1 MKRFDKKLNAQDIIN
16 AIPGGV
22 AIYKVSDI
30 FETVYYSDGVP
41 ALSGYSRDEYD
52 LLIKQDAADLIYQED
67 AAMVIRKIRQVLEAG
82 KSASFEFRKQ
92 HRDGHIVWVN
102 VHARKIGEDGGHPL
116 LQCVFHNISAF
127 KQAREE
133 LAHVINS
140 IPGGIAA
147 YDFNDMQNPRRLFC
161 SDGVAK
167 LFGCSDAAD
176 LQHYAANPWSMVFKE
191 DYQRVYDAFQHMFI
205 SSDTLDLSYRITRKD
220 QVLEWVHLNGK
231 AINGIFYAV
240 FTGMS
245 DEAKLFQQI
254 SNEAAQG
261 IYVID
266 KKNHDLLYYN
276 ENVELF
282 LTGKNNA
289 WGKKCYTALHDK
301 QTPCTFCPLSM
312 IKNIEKPQEL
322 TFANGKSYEIR
333 AKELE
338 WNGLPAYTLFIND
351 ITDKITSSR
360 KTEQLEQFYQTLV
373 QNLPGG
379 IAVIRFDMAKK
390 QMLPEYIS
398 EGFAAMTGMS
408 TVEAY
413 ALYKND
419 ATAGVHPD
427 DLDYIIGRLNQ
438 HLKKHLDT
446 CESIYRLRKK
456 DGSYIWIKNN
466 SSLILRPNEIPLI
479 YAVYSDITKEI
490 EAQNKLRQ
498 KYNDLLLRQQ
508 NYPLSN
514 EILSGYCDI
523 TANRILRI
531 YDKTGIDP
539 LQKFGFERQNFFK
552 GLATLI
558 ESPEER
564 QHFLNTFLNAP
575 LLEKFA
581 QGINSQELECFIRMP
596 HDNSGHYLKCVI
608 NMIESPD
615 NGHTIGVLS
624 VLDLTQFKINDQI
637 SMHLAHAH
645 YDFIATCDF
654 NSDSYQ
660 LFFTNSKA
668 NLMPP
673 EQGSYS
679 KNIVAFLQTFT
690 VPKDR
695 EFCMEMFDPANM
707 QRRLYHENSYS
718 FHYSL
723 KDEQGHIYTKNMIV
737 FLIDQRLNKVGM
749 ARADITDYVRE
760 QRALLNTLAYTFE
773 QLSIIN
779 LVTKEFTMYTRK
791 SVLQNLS
798 PYKCADFNRALHKLS
813 LPYTKLAADETAA
826 EKFSLPVILS
836 RLAEKPQGYEFT
848 LPYLANDGSEKNKQ
862 INVLW
867 GDEGHHTICL
877 VRCDVTDIISA
888 EKNSRSVL
896 QNALDLAQ
904 EANRA
909 KTDFLSAMSHD
920 IRTPMNAIIG
930 MTDLALDDLDNRQ
943 HLSEYLDIIKSSSS
957 HLLTLI
963 NDILDMSRIEK
974 GKLKLART
982 SFNLSVEIDRF
993 CSRYQLL
1000 MDKNS
1005 LNFLHNA
1012 ELLHCNCI
1020 GDTAQL
1026 QRIWDNLVSNA
1037 CKFTPPG
1044 GTVTFSA
1051 CELPSDNE
1059 RLGWYK
1065 FTISD
1070 TGIGIDSES
1079 LQHLFDPFFRSSDV
1093 ISKHIEGSGLGLA
1106 IVKNIVDYKGGTISV
1121 TSRQGEGTTFTV
1133 TLPLHFDTAAEH
1145 PVEKPTHTFGSADFD
1160 FSGKSLLL
1168 AEDHPIN
1175 QKVAEL
1181 ILEKTGAAVTIVE
1194 NGLQCTEL
1202 FTGSAK
1208 GSFDAILMD
1217 IQMPVMNGY
1226 EAAQAIRSSTHPQSA
1241 TIPIIAM
1248 TANAFAEDIKNALS
1262 AGMNAHIAK
1271 PIDPQKLYQ
1280 NAKTLLRIYVTV
1292 FLHFDYRLAQLQ
1304 TSRVSQIKK
1313 TPEKSRITSVTKALR
1328 PGACSW
1334 IYSSLTAAAKPKN
1347 KIYPVAV
1354 R

>member
-1 MKRFDKKLNAQDIIN
+1 MSSCLSGGGSAMKRFDKKLNAQDIIN

-52 LLIKQDAADLIYQED
+52 LLIKQDASDLIYQED

-140 IPGGIAA
+140 IPGGIVA

-322 TFANGKSYEIR
+322 TFSNGKSYEIR

-408 TVEAY
+408 TDEAY

-466 SSLILRPNEIPLI
+466 SSLILSPNEIPLI

-490 EAQNKLRQ
+490 AAQNKLRQ

-575 LLEKFA
+575 LLGKFA

-1121 TSRQGEGTTFTV
+1121 ASKPGEGTTFTV

-1271 PIDPQKLYQ
+1271 PIDPQKLYE
-1280 NAKTLLRIYVTV
+1280 TLAAY
-1292 FLHFDYRLAQLQ
+1292 
-1304 TSRVSQIKK
+1304 IK
-1313 TPEKSRITSVTKALR
+1313 
-1328 PGACSW
+1328 
-1334 IYSSLTAAAKPKN
+1334 
-1347 KIYPVAV
+1347 
-1354 R
+1354 

>member
-836 RLAEKPQGYEFT
+836 KLAEKPQGYEFT

-1271 PIDPQKLYQ
+1271 PIDPQKLYE
-1280 NAKTLLRIYVTV
+1280 TLAAY
-1292 FLHFDYRLAQLQ
+1292 
-1304 TSRVSQIKK
+1304 IK
-1313 TPEKSRITSVTKALR
+1313 
-1328 PGACSW
+1328 
-1334 IYSSLTAAAKPKN
+1334 
-1347 KIYPVAV
+1347 
-1354 R
+1354 

>member
-322 TFANGKSYEIR
+322 TFSNGKSYEIR

-408 TVEAY
+408 TDEAY

-466 SSLILRPNEIPLI
+466 SSLILSPNEIPLI

-564 QHFLNTFLNAP
+564 EHFLNTFLNAP

-679 KNIVAFLQTFT
+679 ENIVAFLQTFT

-1217 IQMPVMNGY
+1217 IQMPVMK
-1226 EAAQAIRSSTHPQSA
+1226 T
-1241 TIPIIAM
+1241 AM
-1248 TANAFAEDIKNALS
+1248 KPPRLS
-1262 AGMNAHIAK
+1262 AAVHIHS
-1271 PIDPQKLYQ
+1271 QQ
-1280 NAKTLLRIYVTV
+1280 RSLL
-1292 FLHFDYRLAQLQ
+1292 L
-1304 TSRVSQIKK
+1304 
-1313 TPEKSRITSVTKALR
+1313 P
-1328 PGACSW
+1328 
-1334 IYSSLTAAAKPKN
+1334 
-1347 KIYPVAV
+1347 
-1354 R
+1354 

>member
-408 TVEAY
+408 TDEAY

-466 SSLILRPNEIPLI
+466 SSLILSPNEIPLI

-1005 LNFLHNA
+1005 LNFLHNT

-1133 TLPLHFDTAAEH
+1133 TLPLHFDTEAEH

-1271 PIDPQKLYQ
+1271 PIDPQKLYE
-1280 NAKTLLRIYVTV
+1280 TLAAY
-1292 FLHFDYRLAQLQ
+1292 
-1304 TSRVSQIKK
+1304 IK
-1313 TPEKSRITSVTKALR
+1313 
-1328 PGACSW
+1328 
-1334 IYSSLTAAAKPKN
+1334 
-1347 KIYPVAV
+1347 
-1354 R
+1354 

>member
-408 TVEAY
+408 TDEAY

-466 SSLILRPNEIPLI
+466 SSLILSPNEIPLI

-498 KYNDLLLRQQ
+498 KYNDLLLRQK

-749 ARADITDYVRE
+749 AGADITDYVRE

-1005 LNFLHNA
+1005 LNFLHNT

-1217 IQMPVMNGY
+1217 IQMPIMNGY

-1271 PIDPQKLYQ
+1271 PIDPQKLYE
-1280 NAKTLLRIYVTV
+1280 TLAAY
-1292 FLHFDYRLAQLQ
+1292 
-1304 TSRVSQIKK
+1304 IK
-1313 TPEKSRITSVTKALR
+1313 
-1328 PGACSW
+1328 
-1334 IYSSLTAAAKPKN
+1334 
-1347 KIYPVAV
+1347 
-1354 R
+1354 

>member
-1 MKRFDKKLNAQDIIN
+1 MSSCLSGGGSAMKRFDKKLNAQDIIN

-408 TVEAY
+408 TDEAY

-466 SSLILRPNEIPLI
+466 SSLILSPNEIPLI

-581 QGINSQELECFIRMP
+581 QGINSQELECFIRMS

-1005 LNFLHNA
+1005 LNFLHNT

-1208 GSFDAILMD
+1208 GRFDAILMD

-1226 EAAQAIRSSTHPQSA
+1226 EAAQAIRSSTHPQSV

-1271 PIDPQKLYQ
+1271 PIDPQKLYE
-1280 NAKTLLRIYVTV
+1280 TLAAY
-1292 FLHFDYRLAQLQ
+1292 
-1304 TSRVSQIKK
+1304 IK
-1313 TPEKSRITSVTKALR
+1313 
-1328 PGACSW
+1328 
-1334 IYSSLTAAAKPKN
+1334 
-1347 KIYPVAV
+1347 
-1354 R
+1354 

>member
-1217 IQMPVMNGY
+1217 IQMPIMNGY

-1271 PIDPQKLYQ
+1271 PIDPQKLYE
-1280 NAKTLLRIYVTV
+1280 TLAAY
-1292 FLHFDYRLAQLQ
+1292 
-1304 TSRVSQIKK
+1304 IK
-1313 TPEKSRITSVTKALR
+1313 
-1328 PGACSW
+1328 
-1334 IYSSLTAAAKPKN
+1334 
-1347 KIYPVAV
+1347 
-1354 R
+1354 

>member
-408 TVEAY
+408 TDEAY

-679 KNIVAFLQTFT
+679 ENIVAFLQTFT

-1271 PIDPQKLYQ
+1271 PIDPQKLYE
-1280 NAKTLLRIYVTV
+1280 TLAAY
-1292 FLHFDYRLAQLQ
+1292 
-1304 TSRVSQIKK
+1304 IK
-1313 TPEKSRITSVTKALR
+1313 
-1328 PGACSW
+1328 
-1334 IYSSLTAAAKPKN
+1334 
-1347 KIYPVAV
+1347 
-1354 R
+1354 

>member
-408 TVEAY
+408 TDEAY

-1271 PIDPQKLYQ
+1271 PIDPQKLYE
-1280 NAKTLLRIYVTV
+1280 TLAAY
-1292 FLHFDYRLAQLQ
+1292 
-1304 TSRVSQIKK
+1304 IK
-1313 TPEKSRITSVTKALR
+1313 
-1328 PGACSW
+1328 
-1334 IYSSLTAAAKPKN
+1334 
-1347 KIYPVAV
+1347 
-1354 R
+1354 

>member
-82 KSASFEFRKQ
+82 NSASFEFRKQ

-322 TFANGKSYEIR
+322 TFSNGKSYEIR

-408 TVEAY
+408 TDEAY

-466 SSLILRPNEIPLI
+466 SSLILSPNEIPLI

-490 EAQNKLRQ
+490 AAQNKLRQ

-673 EQGSYS
+673 EQGRYS

-1005 LNFLHNA
+1005 LNFLHNT

-1121 TSRQGEGTTFTV
+1121 ASKPGEGTTFTV

-1271 PIDPQKLYQ
+1271 PIDPQKLYE
-1280 NAKTLLRIYVTV
+1280 TLAAY
-1292 FLHFDYRLAQLQ
+1292 
-1304 TSRVSQIKK
+1304 IK
-1313 TPEKSRITSVTKALR
+1313 
-1328 PGACSW
+1328 
-1334 IYSSLTAAAKPKN
+1334 
-1347 KIYPVAV
+1347 
-1354 R
+1354 

>member
-322 TFANGKSYEIR
+322 TFSNGKSYEIR

-408 TVEAY
+408 TDEAY

-466 SSLILRPNEIPLI
+466 SSLILSPNEIPLI

-490 EAQNKLRQ
+490 AAQNKLRQ

-867 GDEGHHTICL
+867 GDEGHHAICL

-1005 LNFLHNA
+1005 LNFLHNT

-1121 TSRQGEGTTFTV
+1121 ASKPGEGTTFTV

-1271 PIDPQKLYQ
+1271 PIDPQKLYE
-1280 NAKTLLRIYVTV
+1280 TLAAY
-1292 FLHFDYRLAQLQ
+1292 
-1304 TSRVSQIKK
+1304 IK
-1313 TPEKSRITSVTKALR
+1313 
-1328 PGACSW
+1328 
-1334 IYSSLTAAAKPKN
+1334 
-1347 KIYPVAV
+1347 
-1354 R
+1354 

>member
-408 TVEAY
+408 TDEAY

-466 SSLILRPNEIPLI
+466 SSLILSPNEIPLI

-564 QHFLNTFLNAP
+564 EHFLNTFLNAP

-679 KNIVAFLQTFT
+679 ENIVAFLQTFT

-1271 PIDPQKLYQ
+1271 PIDPQKLYE
-1280 NAKTLLRIYVTV
+1280 TLAAY
-1292 FLHFDYRLAQLQ
+1292 
-1304 TSRVSQIKK
+1304 IK
-1313 TPEKSRITSVTKALR
+1313 
-1328 PGACSW
+1328 
-1334 IYSSLTAAAKPKN
+1334 
-1347 KIYPVAV
+1347 
-1354 R
+1354 

>member
-322 TFANGKSYEIR
+322 TFSNGKSYEIR

-408 TVEAY
+408 TDEAY

-466 SSLILRPNEIPLI
+466 SSLILSPNEIPLI

-523 TANRILRI
+523 IANRILRI

-564 QHFLNTFLNAP
+564 EHFLNTFLNAP

-679 KNIVAFLQTFT
+679 ENIVAFLQTFT

-1271 PIDPQKLYQ
+1271 PIDPQKLYE
-1280 NAKTLLRIYVTV
+1280 TLAAY
-1292 FLHFDYRLAQLQ
+1292 
-1304 TSRVSQIKK
+1304 IK
-1313 TPEKSRITSVTKALR
+1313 
-1328 PGACSW
+1328 
-1334 IYSSLTAAAKPKN
+1334 
-1347 KIYPVAV
+1347 
-1354 R
+1354 

>member
-1 MKRFDKKLNAQDIIN
+1 MSSCLSGGGSAMKRFDKKLNAQDIIN

-408 TVEAY
+408 TDEAY

-581 QGINSQELECFIRMP
+581 QGINSQELECFIRMS

-1133 TLPLHFDTAAEH
+1133 TLPLHFDTEAEH

-1271 PIDPQKLYQ
+1271 PIDPQKLYE
-1280 NAKTLLRIYVTV
+1280 TLAAY
-1292 FLHFDYRLAQLQ
+1292 
-1304 TSRVSQIKK
+1304 IK
-1313 TPEKSRITSVTKALR
+1313 
-1328 PGACSW
+1328 
-1334 IYSSLTAAAKPKN
+1334 
-1347 KIYPVAV
+1347 
-1354 R
+1354 

>member
-322 TFANGKSYEIR
+322 TFSNGKSYEIR

-408 TVEAY
+408 TDEAY

-466 SSLILRPNEIPLI
+466 SSLILSPNEIPLI

-498 KYNDLLLRQQ
+498 KYNDILLRQQ

-523 TANRILRI
+523 TASRILRI

-552 GLATLI
+552 GLATFI

-581 QGINSQELECFIRMP
+581 QGINRQELECFIRMP

-624 VLDLTQFKINDQI
+624 VLDLTQFKINDQV

-707 QRRLYHENSYS
+707 QRRLCHENSYS

-836 RLAEKPQGYEFT
+836 RLAEKPLGYEFT

-1005 LNFLHNA
+1005 LNFLHNT

-1271 PIDPQKLYQ
+1271 PIDPQKLYE
-1280 NAKTLLRIYVTV
+1280 TLAAY
-1292 FLHFDYRLAQLQ
+1292 
-1304 TSRVSQIKK
+1304 IK
-1313 TPEKSRITSVTKALR
+1313 
-1328 PGACSW
+1328 
-1334 IYSSLTAAAKPKN
+1334 
-1347 KIYPVAV
+1347 
-1354 R
+1354 

>member
-360 KTEQLEQFYQTLV
+360 KNEQLEQFYQTLV

-408 TVEAY
+408 TDEAY

-466 SSLILRPNEIPLI
+466 SSLILSPNEIPLI

-1005 LNFLHNA
+1005 LNFLHNT

-1271 PIDPQKLYQ
+1271 PIDPQKLYE
-1280 NAKTLLRIYVTV
+1280 TLAAY
-1292 FLHFDYRLAQLQ
+1292 
-1304 TSRVSQIKK
+1304 IK
-1313 TPEKSRITSVTKALR
+1313 
-1328 PGACSW
+1328 
-1334 IYSSLTAAAKPKN
+1334 
-1347 KIYPVAV
+1347 
-1354 R
+1354 

>member
-322 TFANGKSYEIR
+322 TFSNGKSYEIR

-408 TVEAY
+408 TDEAY

-466 SSLILRPNEIPLI
+466 SSLILSPNEIPLI

-498 KYNDLLLRQQ
+498 KYNDLLLRQK

-564 QHFLNTFLNAP
+564 EHFLNTFLNAP

-679 KNIVAFLQTFT
+679 ENIVAFLQTFT

-1005 LNFLHNA
+1005 LNFLHNT

-1217 IQMPVMNGY
+1217 IQMPIMNGY

-1271 PIDPQKLYQ
+1271 PIDPQKLYE
-1280 NAKTLLRIYVTV
+1280 TLAAY
-1292 FLHFDYRLAQLQ
+1292 
-1304 TSRVSQIKK
+1304 IK
-1313 TPEKSRITSVTKALR
+1313 
-1328 PGACSW
+1328 
-1334 IYSSLTAAAKPKN
+1334 
-1347 KIYPVAV
+1347 
-1354 R
+1354 

>member
-322 TFANGKSYEIR
+322 TFSNGKSYDIR
-333 AKELE
+333 AKEIE

-408 TVEAY
+408 TDEAY

-466 SSLILRPNEIPLI
+466 SSLILSPNEIPLI

-490 EAQNKLRQ
+490 AAQNKLRQ

-1044 GTVTFSA
+1044 GAVTFSV
-1051 CELPSDNE
+1051 CELPSDND

-1079 LQHLFDPFFRSSDV
+1079 QQHLFDPFYRSSDV

-1121 TSRQGEGTTFTV
+1121 ASKPGEGTTFTV
-1133 TLPLHFDTAAEH
+1133 TLPLHFDTNTEQPAD
-1145 PVEKPTHTFGSADFD
+1145 KPAHIVGSADFD

-1181 ILEKTGAAVTIVE
+1181 ILEKTGAAVTIAE
-1194 NGLQCTEL
+1194 NGLQCLEI
-1202 FTGSAK
+1202 FTGSAP
-1208 GSFDAILMD
+1208 GSFDAVLMD

-1226 EAAQAIRSSTHPQSA
+1226 EAAQAIRGGIHPQSA

-1271 PIDPQKLYQ
+1271 PIDPLKLYE
-1280 NAKTLLRIYVTV
+1280 TLAAY
-1292 FLHFDYRLAQLQ
+1292 
-1304 TSRVSQIKK
+1304 IK
-1313 TPEKSRITSVTKALR
+1313 
-1328 PGACSW
+1328 
-1334 IYSSLTAAAKPKN
+1334 
-1347 KIYPVAV
+1347 
-1354 R
+1354 

>member
-276 ENVELF
+276 ENVDLF

-1271 PIDPQKLYQ
+1271 PIDPQKLYE
-1280 NAKTLLRIYVTV
+1280 TLAAY
-1292 FLHFDYRLAQLQ
+1292 
-1304 TSRVSQIKK
+1304 IK
-1313 TPEKSRITSVTKALR
+1313 
-1328 PGACSW
+1328 
-1334 IYSSLTAAAKPKN
+1334 
-1347 KIYPVAV
+1347 
-1354 R
+1354 

>member
-322 TFANGKSYEIR
+322 TFANSKSYEIR

-466 SSLILRPNEIPLI
+466 SSLILSPNEIPLI

-1271 PIDPQKLYQ
+1271 PIDPQKLYE
-1280 NAKTLLRIYVTV
+1280 TLAAY
-1292 FLHFDYRLAQLQ
+1292 
-1304 TSRVSQIKK
+1304 IK
-1313 TPEKSRITSVTKALR
+1313 
-1328 PGACSW
+1328 
-1334 IYSSLTAAAKPKN
+1334 
-1347 KIYPVAV
+1347 
-1354 R
+1354 

>member
-301 QTPCTFCPLSM
+301 QTPCTFCPLSI

-408 TVEAY
+408 NDEAY

-466 SSLILRPNEIPLI
+466 SSLILSPNEIPLI

-1005 LNFLHNA
+1005 LNFLHNT

-1271 PIDPQKLYQ
+1271 PIDPQKLYE
-1280 NAKTLLRIYVTV
+1280 TLAAY
-1292 FLHFDYRLAQLQ
+1292 
-1304 TSRVSQIKK
+1304 IK
-1313 TPEKSRITSVTKALR
+1313 
-1328 PGACSW
+1328 
-1334 IYSSLTAAAKPKN
+1334 
-1347 KIYPVAV
+1347 
-1354 R
+1354 

>member
-322 TFANGKSYEIR
+322 TFSNGKSYEIR

-408 TVEAY
+408 TDEAY

-419 ATAGVHPD
+419 ATAGLHPD

-466 SSLILRPNEIPLI
+466 SSLILSPNEIPLI

-1005 LNFLHNA
+1005 LNFLHNT

-1271 PIDPQKLYQ
+1271 PIDPQKLYE
-1280 NAKTLLRIYVTV
+1280 TLAAY
-1292 FLHFDYRLAQLQ
+1292 
-1304 TSRVSQIKK
+1304 IK
-1313 TPEKSRITSVTKALR
+1313 
-1328 PGACSW
+1328 
-1334 IYSSLTAAAKPKN
+1334 
-1347 KIYPVAV
+1347 
-1354 R
+1354 

>member
-322 TFANGKSYEIR
+322 TFSNGKSYEIR

-408 TVEAY
+408 TDEAY

-466 SSLILRPNEIPLI
+466 SSLILSPNEIPLI

-490 EAQNKLRQ
+490 AAQNKLRQ

-645 YDFIATCDF
+645 YDSIATCDF

-1005 LNFLHNA
+1005 LNFLHNT

-1226 EAAQAIRSSTHPQSA
+1226 EAAQAIRSSIHPQSA

-1271 PIDPQKLYQ
+1271 PIDPQKLYE
-1280 NAKTLLRIYVTV
+1280 TLAAY
-1292 FLHFDYRLAQLQ
+1292 
-1304 TSRVSQIKK
+1304 IK
-1313 TPEKSRITSVTKALR
+1313 
-1328 PGACSW
+1328 
-1334 IYSSLTAAAKPKN
+1334 
-1347 KIYPVAV
+1347 
-1354 R
+1354 

>member
-466 SSLILRPNEIPLI
+466 SSLILSPNEIPLI

-888 EKNSRSVL
+888 EKNYRSVL
-896 QNALDLAQ
+896 QKALDLAQ

-1005 LNFLHNA
+1005 LNFLHNT

-1079 LQHLFDPFFRSSDV
+1079 LQHLFDPFFRSGDV

-1271 PIDPQKLYQ
+1271 PIDPQKLYE
-1280 NAKTLLRIYVTV
+1280 TLAAY
-1292 FLHFDYRLAQLQ
+1292 
-1304 TSRVSQIKK
+1304 IK
-1313 TPEKSRITSVTKALR
+1313 
-1328 PGACSW
+1328 
-1334 IYSSLTAAAKPKN
+1334 
-1347 KIYPVAV
+1347 
-1354 R
+1354 

>member
-322 TFANGKSYEIR
+322 TFSNGKSYEIR

-408 TVEAY
+408 TDEAY

-466 SSLILRPNEIPLI
+466 SSLILSPNEIPLI

-490 EAQNKLRQ
+490 AAQNKLRQ

-1093 ISKHIEGSGLGLA
+1093 ISKHIEGSVLGLA

-1271 PIDPQKLYQ
+1271 PIDPQKLYE
-1280 NAKTLLRIYVTV
+1280 TLAAY
-1292 FLHFDYRLAQLQ
+1292 
-1304 TSRVSQIKK
+1304 IK
-1313 TPEKSRITSVTKALR
+1313 
-1328 PGACSW
+1328 
-1334 IYSSLTAAAKPKN
+1334 
-1347 KIYPVAV
+1347 
-1354 R
+1354 

>member
-191 DYQRVYDAFQHMFI
+191 DYQRVYDVFQHMFI

-322 TFANGKSYEIR
+322 TFSNGKSYEIR

-408 TVEAY
+408 TDEAY

-466 SSLILRPNEIPLI
+466 SSLILSPNEIPLI

-490 EAQNKLRQ
+490 AAQNKLRQ

-1044 GTVTFSA
+1044 GAVTFSV
-1051 CELPSDNE
+1051 CELPSDND

-1079 LQHLFDPFFRSSDV
+1079 QQHLFDPFYRSSDV

-1121 TSRQGEGTTFTV
+1121 ASKPGEGTTFTV
-1133 TLPLHFDTAAEH
+1133 TLPLHFDTNTEQPAD
-1145 PVEKPTHTFGSADFD
+1145 KPAHIVGSADFD

-1181 ILEKTGAAVTIVE
+1181 ILEKTGAAVTIAE
-1194 NGLQCTEL
+1194 NGLQCLEI
-1202 FTGSAK
+1202 FTGSAP
-1208 GSFDAILMD
+1208 GSFDAVLMD

-1226 EAAQAIRSSTHPQSA
+1226 EAAQAIRGGIHPQSA

-1271 PIDPQKLYQ
+1271 PIDPLKLYE
-1280 NAKTLLRIYVTV
+1280 TLAAY
-1292 FLHFDYRLAQLQ
+1292 
-1304 TSRVSQIKK
+1304 IK
-1313 TPEKSRITSVTKALR
+1313 
-1328 PGACSW
+1328 
-1334 IYSSLTAAAKPKN
+1334 
-1347 KIYPVAV
+1347 
-1354 R
+1354 

>member
-102 VHARKIGEDGGHPL
+102 VHARKICEDGGHPL

-1271 PIDPQKLYQ
+1271 PIDPQKLYE
-1280 NAKTLLRIYVTV
+1280 TLAAY
-1292 FLHFDYRLAQLQ
+1292 
-1304 TSRVSQIKK
+1304 IK
-1313 TPEKSRITSVTKALR
+1313 
-1328 PGACSW
+1328 
-1334 IYSSLTAAAKPKN
+1334 
-1347 KIYPVAV
+1347 
-1354 R
+1354 

>member
-408 TVEAY
+408 TDEAY

-466 SSLILRPNEIPLI
+466 SSLILSPNEIPLI

-1005 LNFLHNA
+1005 LNFLHNT

-1208 GSFDAILMD
+1208 DSFDAILMD

-1271 PIDPQKLYQ
+1271 PIDPQKLYE
-1280 NAKTLLRIYVTV
+1280 TLAAY
-1292 FLHFDYRLAQLQ
+1292 
-1304 TSRVSQIKK
+1304 IK
-1313 TPEKSRITSVTKALR
+1313 
-1328 PGACSW
+1328 
-1334 IYSSLTAAAKPKN
+1334 
-1347 KIYPVAV
+1347 
-1354 R
+1354 

>member
-254 SNEAAQG
+254 RNEAAQG

-379 IAVIRFDMAKK
+379 IAVIRFDIAKK

-408 TVEAY
+408 TDEAY

-466 SSLILRPNEIPLI
+466 SSLILSPNEIPLI

-1005 LNFLHNA
+1005 LNFLHNT

-1271 PIDPQKLYQ
+1271 PIDPQKLYE
-1280 NAKTLLRIYVTV
+1280 TLAAY
-1292 FLHFDYRLAQLQ
+1292 
-1304 TSRVSQIKK
+1304 IK
-1313 TPEKSRITSVTKALR
+1313 
-1328 PGACSW
+1328 
-1334 IYSSLTAAAKPKN
+1334 
-1347 KIYPVAV
+1347 
-1354 R
+1354 

>member
-1065 FTISD
+1065 FTVSD

-1121 TSRQGEGTTFTV
+1121 TSRRGEGTTFTV

-1271 PIDPQKLYQ
+1271 PIDPQKLYE
-1280 NAKTLLRIYVTV
+1280 TLAAY
-1292 FLHFDYRLAQLQ
+1292 
-1304 TSRVSQIKK
+1304 IK
-1313 TPEKSRITSVTKALR
+1313 
-1328 PGACSW
+1328 
-1334 IYSSLTAAAKPKN
+1334 
-1347 KIYPVAV
+1347 
-1354 R
+1354 

>member
-1 MKRFDKKLNAQDIIN
+1 MSSCLSGGGSAMKRFDKKLNAQDIIN

-408 TVEAY
+408 TDEAY

-466 SSLILRPNEIPLI
+466 SSLILSPNEIPLI

-498 KYNDLLLRQQ
+498 KYNDLLLRQK

-581 QGINSQELECFIRMP
+581 QGINSQELECFIRMS

-1005 LNFLHNA
+1005 LNFLHNT

-1226 EAAQAIRSSTHPQSA
+1226 EAAQAIRSSIHPQSA

-1271 PIDPQKLYQ
+1271 PIDPQKLYE
-1280 NAKTLLRIYVTV
+1280 TLAAY
-1292 FLHFDYRLAQLQ
+1292 
-1304 TSRVSQIKK
+1304 IK
-1313 TPEKSRITSVTKALR
+1313 
-1328 PGACSW
+1328 
-1334 IYSSLTAAAKPKN
+1334 
-1347 KIYPVAV
+1347 
-1354 R
+1354 

>member
-102 VHARKIGEDGGHPL
+102 VHARKIGEDGGHPF

-408 TVEAY
+408 TDEAY

-466 SSLILRPNEIPLI
+466 SSLILSPNEIPLI

-1005 LNFLHNA
+1005 LNFLHNT

-1217 IQMPVMNGY
+1217 IQMPIMNGY

-1271 PIDPQKLYQ
+1271 PIDPQKLYE
-1280 NAKTLLRIYVTV
+1280 TLAAY
-1292 FLHFDYRLAQLQ
+1292 
-1304 TSRVSQIKK
+1304 IK
-1313 TPEKSRITSVTKALR
+1313 
-1328 PGACSW
+1328 
-1334 IYSSLTAAAKPKN
+1334 
-1347 KIYPVAV
+1347 
-1354 R
+1354 

>member
-408 TVEAY
+408 TDEAY

-466 SSLILRPNEIPLI
+466 SSLILSPNEIPLI

-877 VRCDVTDIISA
+877 VRCDVTDIIRA

-1005 LNFLHNA
+1005 LNFLHNT

-1271 PIDPQKLYQ
+1271 PIDPQKLYE
-1280 NAKTLLRIYVTV
+1280 TLAAY
-1292 FLHFDYRLAQLQ
+1292 
-1304 TSRVSQIKK
+1304 IK
-1313 TPEKSRITSVTKALR
+1313 
-1328 PGACSW
+1328 
-1334 IYSSLTAAAKPKN
+1334 
-1347 KIYPVAV
+1347 
-1354 R
+1354 

>member
-52 LLIKQDAADLIYQED
+52 LLIKQDASDLIYQED

-322 TFANGKSYEIR
+322 TFSNGKSYEIR

-466 SSLILRPNEIPLI
+466 SSLILSPNEIPLI

-490 EAQNKLRQ
+490 AAQNKLRQ

-575 LLEKFA
+575 LLGKFA

-1271 PIDPQKLYQ
+1271 PIDPQKLYE
-1280 NAKTLLRIYVTV
+1280 TLAAY
-1292 FLHFDYRLAQLQ
+1292 
-1304 TSRVSQIKK
+1304 IK
-1313 TPEKSRITSVTKALR
+1313 
-1328 PGACSW
+1328 
-1334 IYSSLTAAAKPKN
+1334 
-1347 KIYPVAV
+1347 
-1354 R
+1354 

>member
-22 AIYKVSDI
+22 ASYKVSDI

-1271 PIDPQKLYQ
+1271 PIDPQKLYE
-1280 NAKTLLRIYVTV
+1280 TLAAY
-1292 FLHFDYRLAQLQ
+1292 
-1304 TSRVSQIKK
+1304 IK
-1313 TPEKSRITSVTKALR
+1313 
-1328 PGACSW
+1328 
-1334 IYSSLTAAAKPKN
+1334 
-1347 KIYPVAV
+1347 
-1354 R
+1354 